1 MPRQETMSVLGS
13 DLQPPVVAP
22 TLATAGHDG
31 LEHEQDAP
39 ESGPERRRSGQRARR
54 RDRLMDRATGSYPQ
68 SAGLRGIDNVENL
81 LLFVDDD
88 LRETALAITRIE
100 SYLLRTLGLLETRD
114 LRRDQV
120 LALANDVG
128 VLEHLDMLNE
138 TIESLRR
145 RLAKLC
151 AAMR

>member
-1 MPRQETMSVLGS
+1 MSALGR
-13 DLQPPVVAP
+13 DVPTPAP
-22 TLATAGHDG
+22 TITGAPGHEEPA
-31 LEHEQDAP
+31 LEQAASE
-39 ESGPERRRSGQRARR
+39 PERRRSGYRARR
-54 RDRLMDRATGSYPQ
+54 RDRLMDRATRSYP
-68 SAGLRGIDNVENL
+68 SSPGLRGVDNVENL

-100 SYLLRTLGLLETRD
+100 TYLVRTLGVLESTAP
-114 LRRDQV
+114 RRDQV
-120 LALANDVG
+120 LALANDVA

-138 TIESLRR
+138 TMESLRR